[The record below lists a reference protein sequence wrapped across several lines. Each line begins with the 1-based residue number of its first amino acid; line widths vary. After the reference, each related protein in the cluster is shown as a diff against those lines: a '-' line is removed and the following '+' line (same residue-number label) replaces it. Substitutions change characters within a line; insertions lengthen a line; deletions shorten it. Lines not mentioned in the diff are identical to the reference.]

1 MSDSS
6 GFLQLRQFWRF
17 YVPLDEDEGE
27 MVPLDGEILD
37 LFGTTEIDGRPYAQS
52 VISLL
57 CGQDW
62 FVDLT
67 IRPELSFVNLGLRN
81 CRTNSSSDMGW
92 WDNARW
98 HPFALRWSELERL
111 HQ

>member
-6 GFLQLRQFWRF
+6 EFLRLKQFWRF

-27 MVPLDGEILD
+27 MVPLDGEILA

-52 VISLL
+52 VISLR
-57 CGQDW
+57 CGQDG